1 MKVAY
6 FLGTL
11 NRGGME
17 TLLLD
22 VFRQSREVSYQMIC
36 VYREDGQLSENY
48 ASLGISMY
56 KLTPRKGFDF
66 AYLRS

>member
-22 VFRQSREVSYQMIC
+22 VFRQSREVSYQMMCLQGRWSIVGELC
-36 VYREDGQLSENY
+36 
-48 ASLGISMY
+48 ISWN
-56 KLTPRKGFDF
+56 FHV
-66 AYLRS
+66 

>member
-6 FLGTL
+6 FLGAL

-22 VFRQSREVSYQMIC
+22 ILSRADLTSYQIIC
-36 VYREDGQLSENY
+36 IYREEGV
-48 ASLGISMY
+48 ISDLL
-56 KLTPRKGFDF
+56 KPRGFPC
-66 AYLRS
+66 LR